1 MREPG
6 QRRITPSS
14 TLTRS
19 FTEPGTPHA
28 MRRIK
33 FFTPRD
39 TGGLNVLDKRLLLV
53 VPLAFDGSMADGP
66 HSVYPLQANLLLP
79 D

>member
-1 MREPG
+1 
-6 QRRITPSS
+6 
-14 TLTRS
+14 
-19 FTEPGTPHA
+19 

-53 VPLAFDGSMADGP
+53 VPLAFDGSMADGAAQA
-66 HSVYPLQANLLLP
+66 STRCKQTFFSRTDVYSRRK
-79 D
+79 